1 MNPHTEQCSTVFFF
15 IYSIFLFIAVEDAG
29 VRYYLAVGL
38 LEKEVR
44 CNDE

>member
-1 MNPHTEQCSTVFFF
+1 MRDSFFSQIF
-15 IYSIFLFIAVEDAG
+15 IFLAVEDAG

-44 CNDE
+44 CTDEIG